1 MLYMFVSVALPCAIV
16 ANTAA
21 DRSELRVSKDRRVAA
36 ASIAILEGLKDAVRA
51 ISLCRNDYLSTL
63 PYDTPTTT
71 TTPSKPSPLARAQSQ
86 RTPSVRSSPCANQN
100 LHSPSPKVNSPRF
113 NQVLGKELVT
123 LGVLSAMVP

>member
-63 PYDTPTTT
+63 PTAT

-113 NQVLGKELVT
+113 NQVLGKELVA